1 MILEILALLVGII
14 NLILFYFLYKENKK
28 VKIKLNN
35 TINDLNLLTNWIN
48 YFKNNTDKKINHLIK
63 PNKNV

>member
-48 YFKNNTDKKINHLIK
+48 YFKNNTVKKINHLIK